1 MIVGLYSSFFV
12 CLSLLSLSMLL
23 YRVDVVTGDD
33 AAVDIGAVV
42 LCICLCKPTQ
52 N

>member
-1 MIVGLYSSFFV
+1 
-12 CLSLLSLSMLL
+12 MLL

-42 LCICLCKPTQ
+42 LYVSHTE